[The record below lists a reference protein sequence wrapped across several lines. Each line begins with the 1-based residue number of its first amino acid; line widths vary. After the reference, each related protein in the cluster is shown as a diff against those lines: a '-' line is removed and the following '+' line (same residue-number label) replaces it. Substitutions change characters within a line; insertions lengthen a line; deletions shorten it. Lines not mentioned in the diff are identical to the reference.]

1 MGRALT
7 IFFGLLAFGLLVYI
21 CLGHQGEIQ
30 REIADNA
37 RVALVTRGH
46 EFAQVSAAGQT
57 IVLRGTAE
65 SPAQRLAAEQTVL
78 AVPGVEAVDNQIV
91 LLADVPPPGP
101 DSSPMVSQASS
112 ASSGSSGS
120 SDKEATVGEI
130 FEASNE
136 PPTNPS
142 PVPTPEPIVESL
154 LIELSGA
161 EQTLRVD
168 GLALEDG
175 LAEPGTTVRRE
186 ALREMVGAAL
196 PGWTISGDLE
206 PGANLATEFEVS
218 VQEILP
224 ALAGANRAQLEIDAT
239 QISIDADYDTFADRS
254 ALEGVL
260 TSLKTSE
267 FAGSRELSWSIDSPE
282 PVPEPDPKLDGCQ
295 QAFDELLAADSI
307 KFTTNLADIRPASL
321 GLLNKLVDVARDCK
335 ATIEIEGHT
344 DSRGSVETNL
354 ELSQARADRVRSYLI
369 DNGVDGARISARGL
383 GSQRPIADNNTVN
396 GRQANR
402 RIEFRVQ
409 RPE

>member
-7 IFFGLLAFGLLVYI
+7 IFFGLLAFGLLVYV

-37 RVALVTRGH
+37 RSALVTRGH

-65 SPAQRLAAEQTVL
+65 SPAQRLGAEQTVL

-91 LLADVPPPGP
+91 LLADVPLPGP
-101 DSSPMVSQASS
+101 DSSPMVSQTS
-112 ASSGSSGS
+112 ASG
-120 SDKEATVGEI
+120 EAAGGEI

-142 PVPTPEPIVESL
+142 TVVAPPVVESL
-154 LIELSGA
+154 LIELNGD

-168 GLALEDG
+168 GLALQDN
-175 LAEPGTTVRRE
+175 LAEPGSRVRRE
-186 ALREMVGAAL
+186 ALLEIVGTAL
-196 PGWTISGDLE
+196 PDWTLSSDLE
-206 PGANLATEFEVS
+206 PAANVPTEFDVS
-218 VQEILP
+218 VKEILP
-224 ALAGANRAQLEIDAT
+224 ALAGANRAQLEIDDT
-239 QISIDADYDTFADRS
+239 QIRVDAEYGTFADRS
-254 ALEGVL
+254 TLEGLL
-260 TSLKTSE
+260 TTLKTSE
-267 FAGSRELSWSIDSPE
+267 VAGSRELSWTIDSPD
-282 PVPEPDPKLDGCQ
+282 PIPEPAPELDGCQ

-307 KFTTNLADIRPASL
+307 KFTTNLADIRPASR
-321 GLLNKLVDVARDCK
+321 GLLDKLVEVARDCK
-335 ATIEIEGHT
+335 VTIEIEGHT

-369 DNGVDGARISARGL
+369 DNGVDGTRISARGL

>member
-7 IFFGLLAFGLLVYI
+7 IFFGLLAFGLLVYV

-37 RVALVTRGH
+37 RSALVTRGH

-91 LLADVPPPGP
+91 LLADVPLPGP
-101 DSSPMVSQASS
+101 DSSPMVSQTS
-112 ASSGSSGS
+112 AGG
-120 SDKEATVGEI
+120 EAAGGEI

-142 PVPTPEPIVESL
+142 PVVAPPVVESL
-154 LIELSGA
+154 LIELNGD
-161 EQTLRVD
+161 EQTLRVA
-168 GLALEDG
+168 GLALQDD
-175 LAEPGTTVRRE
+175 LAEPGSIVRRE
-186 ALREMVGAAL
+186 ALLEIVGTAL
-196 PGWTISGDLE
+196 PDWTLSSDLE
-206 PGANLATEFEVS
+206 PAANVLTEFDVS
-218 VQEILP
+218 VKEILP
-224 ALAGANRAQLEIDAT
+224 ALAGANRAQLEIDDT
-239 QISIDADYDTFADRS
+239 QIRVDAEYGTFADRS
-254 ALEGVL
+254 TLEGLL
-260 TSLKTSE
+260 TTLKTSDV
-267 FAGSRELSWSIDSPE
+267 AGSRELSWTIDSPD
-282 PVPEPDPKLDGCQ
+282 PIPEPAPELDGCQ

-307 KFTTNLADIRPASL
+307 KFTTNLADIRPASR
-321 GLLNKLVDVARDCK
+321 GLLDKLVEVARDCK
-335 ATIEIEGHT
+335 VTIEIEGHT

-369 DNGVDGARISARGL
+369 DNGVDGTRISARGL

>member
-7 IFFGLLAFGLLVYI
+7 IFFGLLAFGLLVYV

-37 RVALVTRGH
+37 RSALVTRGH

-91 LLADVPPPGP
+91 LLADVPLPGP
-101 DSSPMVSQASS
+101 DSSPMVSQTS
-112 ASSGSSGS
+112 AGG
-120 SDKEATVGEI
+120 EAAGGEI

-142 PVPTPEPIVESL
+142 TVVAPPVVESL
-154 LIELSGA
+154 LIELNGD
-161 EQTLRVD
+161 EQTLRVA
-168 GLALEDG
+168 GLALQDD
-175 LAEPGTTVRRE
+175 LAEPGSIVRRE
-186 ALREMVGAAL
+186 ALLEIVGTAL
-196 PGWTISGDLE
+196 PDWTLSSDLE
-206 PGANLATEFEVS
+206 PAANVLTEFDVS
-218 VQEILP
+218 VKEILP
-224 ALAGANRAQLEIDAT
+224 ALAGANRAQLEIDDT
-239 QISIDADYDTFADRS
+239 QIRVDAEYGTFADRS
-254 ALEGVL
+254 TLEGLL
-260 TSLKTSE
+260 TTLKTSE
-267 FAGSRELSWSIDSPE
+267 VAGSRELSWTIDSPD
-282 PVPEPDPKLDGCQ
+282 PIPEPAPELDGCQ

-307 KFTTNLADIRPASL
+307 KFTTNLADIRPASR
-321 GLLNKLVDVARDCK
+321 GLLDKLVEVARDCK
-335 ATIEIEGHT
+335 VTIEIEGHT

-369 DNGVDGARISARGL
+369 DNGVDGTRISARGL

>member
-7 IFFGLLAFGLLVYI
+7 IFFGLLAFGLLVYV

-37 RVALVTRGH
+37 RSALVTRGH

-91 LLADVPPPGP
+91 LLADVPLPGP
-101 DSSPMVSQASS
+101 DSSPMVSQTS
-112 ASSGSSGS
+112 AGG
-120 SDKEATVGEI
+120 EAAGGEI

-142 PVPTPEPIVESL
+142 PVVAPPVVESL
-154 LIELSGA
+154 LIELNGD
-161 EQTLRVD
+161 EQTLRVA
-168 GLALEDG
+168 GLALQDD
-175 LAEPGTTVRRE
+175 LAEPGSIVRRE
-186 ALREMVGAAL
+186 ALLEIVGTAL
-196 PGWTISGDLE
+196 PDWTLSSDLE
-206 PGANLATEFEVS
+206 PAANVPTEFDVS
-218 VQEILP
+218 VKEILP
-224 ALAGANRAQLEIDAT
+224 ALAGANRAQLEIDDT
-239 QISIDADYDTFADRS
+239 QIRVDAEYGTFADRS
-254 ALEGVL
+254 TLEGLL
-260 TSLKTSE
+260 TTLKTSE
-267 FAGSRELSWSIDSPE
+267 VAGSRELSWTIDSPD
-282 PVPEPDPKLDGCQ
+282 PIPEPAPELDGCQ

-307 KFTTNLADIRPASL
+307 KFTTNLADIRPASR
-321 GLLNKLVDVARDCK
+321 GLLDKLVEVARDCK
-335 ATIEIEGHT
+335 VTIEIEGHT

-369 DNGVDGARISARGL
+369 DNGVDGTRISARGL

>member
-7 IFFGLLAFGLLVYI
+7 IFFGLLAFGLLVYV

-37 RVALVTRGH
+37 RSALVTRGH

-91 LLADVPPPGP
+91 LLADVPLPGP
-101 DSSPMVSQASS
+101 DSSPMVSQTS
-112 ASSGSSGS
+112 ASG
-120 SDKEATVGEI
+120 EAAGGEI

-142 PVPTPEPIVESL
+142 TVVAPPVVESL
-154 LIELSGA
+154 LIELNGD

-168 GLALEDG
+168 GLALQDD
-175 LAEPGTTVRRE
+175 LAEPGSIVRRE
-186 ALREMVGAAL
+186 ALLEIVGTAL
-196 PGWTISGDLE
+196 PDWTLSSDLE
-206 PGANLATEFEVS
+206 PAANVLTEFDVS
-218 VQEILP
+218 VKEILP
-224 ALAGANRAQLEIDAT
+224 ALAGANRAQLEIDDT
-239 QISIDADYDTFADRS
+239 QIRVDAEYGTFADRS
-254 ALEGVL
+254 TLEGLL
-260 TSLKTSE
+260 TTLKTSDV
-267 FAGSRELSWSIDSPE
+267 AGSRELSWTIDSPD
-282 PVPEPDPKLDGCQ
+282 PIPEPAPELDGCQ

-307 KFTTNLADIRPASL
+307 KFTTNLADIRPASR
-321 GLLNKLVDVARDCK
+321 GLLDKLVEVARDCK
-335 ATIEIEGHT
+335 VTIEIEGHT

-369 DNGVDGARISARGL
+369 DNGVDGTRISARGL

>member
-7 IFFGLLAFGLLVYI
+7 IFFGLLAFGLLVYV

-37 RVALVTRGH
+37 RSALVTRGH

-91 LLADVPPPGP
+91 LLADVPLPGP
-101 DSSPMVSQASS
+101 DSSPMVSQTS
-112 ASSGSSGS
+112 ASG
-120 SDKEATVGEI
+120 EAAGGEI

-142 PVPTPEPIVESL
+142 TVVAPPVVESL
-154 LIELSGA
+154 LIELNGD

-168 GLALEDG
+168 GLALQDN
-175 LAEPGTTVRRE
+175 LAEPGSRVRRE
-186 ALREMVGAAL
+186 ALLEIVGTAL
-196 PGWTISGDLE
+196 PDWTLSSDLE
-206 PGANLATEFEVS
+206 PAANVLTEFDVS
-218 VQEILP
+218 VKEILP
-224 ALAGANRAQLEIDAT
+224 ALAGANRAQLEIDDT
-239 QISIDADYDTFADRS
+239 QIRVDAEYGTFADRS
-254 ALEGVL
+254 TLEGLL
-260 TSLKTSE
+260 TTLKTSDV
-267 FAGSRELSWSIDSPE
+267 AGSRELSWTIDSPD
-282 PVPEPDPKLDGCQ
+282 PIPEPAPELDGCQ

-307 KFTTNLADIRPASL
+307 KFTTNLADIRPASR
-321 GLLNKLVDVARDCK
+321 GLLDKLVEVARDCK
-335 ATIEIEGHT
+335 VTIEIEGHT

-369 DNGVDGARISARGL
+369 DNGVDGTRISARGL